1 MTDANSGCST
11 DRTPSLRELSAL
23 LGSHRRSE
31 LTDVGLVLGNLV
43 PDRLHGEHTSL
54 SIAAYECPSTT
65 AAHPSAV
72 IGRSEAARLLLDL
85 FEDVGDYLLD
95 HVGHRG
101 RDHRPVR
108 GDDRLRCDL
117 FLVAA
122 DRTLFGDN
130 LTVRCILTDG
140 IGAMVSTTEER
151 FVGRPNHR
159 GTATSAHEK
168 PEQPHR

>member
-23 LGSHRRSE
+23 RGSHRRSQI
-31 LTDVGLVLGNLV
+31 LDVGLVLGDMV
-43 PDRLHGEHTSL
+43 PDRLLGEHNPL

-65 AAHPSAV
+65 ATHPSAV
-72 IGRSEAARLLLDL
+72 IGRGEAARLLLDL
-85 FEDVGDYLLD
+85 FEDVPDYLLQ
-95 HVGHRG
+95 HVDHRG
-101 RDHRPVR
+101 REHRPVR
-108 GDDRLRCDL
+108 GDDRLHCDL
-117 FLVAA
+117 FLIAA

-130 LTVRCILTDG
+130 LTVRCILTDD

-159 GTATSAHEK
+159 GTATGAHEK